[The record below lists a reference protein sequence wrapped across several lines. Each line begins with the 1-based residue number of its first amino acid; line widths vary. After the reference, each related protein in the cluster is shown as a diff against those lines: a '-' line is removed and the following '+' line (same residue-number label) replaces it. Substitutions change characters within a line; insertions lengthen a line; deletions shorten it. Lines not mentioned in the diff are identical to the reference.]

1 MKRSTSLSLLLAA
14 VVILPAAAAGIG
26 QQMDSSQQTR
36 TEAGSQQASA
46 QSDYTQ
52 LYVED
57 QYRSLELKP
66 GQSETVSVDVE
77 NGEDRSVTI
86 RPHLFAPGVGEPP
99 IKDDWVSISDTEI
112 TLDERET
119 VTVNA
124 TVEIPEDAELGR
136 YNGVLAMTNETIS
149 YPGRPAHPVH
159 SANLNVEVFKEPTVT
174 IESGSYGHTQAKAGS
189 TTTHEIVV
197 KNSGDQAVPLNP
209 QVSIQDNHR
218 RGSYSQSLERSWFDI
233 SAPAEVEPGET
244 ATVEVTISP
253 PNDADRGR
261 YDTEIDLGIQ
271 DPARSSDDDYWQQVD
286 LNVEVWEPPTEPFE
300 REFEVVNGTESVTLT
315 LSTNDHYQ
323 SDDGPAPSFDVTFVS
338 PSGTEVEAERVERS
352 TSGHVSLADRARP
365 TQSQDGPYSSG
376 GAQQEFVYRIEN
388 PAAGTWSAEIMP
400 ENAIEFE
407 YDVTRTESSD

>member
-1 MKRSTSLSLLLAA
+1 MNRGTILSLLLAA
-14 VVILPAAAAGIG
+14 VVILPAAAAGVG

-36 TEAGSQQASA
+36 AEATTQQAAA
-46 QSDYTQ
+46 QSNYTQ

-66 GQSETVSVDVE
+66 GESETVSVDVE
-77 NGEDRSVTI
+77 NGEDEPVTI

-99 IKDDWVSISDTEI
+99 IEDDWVTISDTELR
-112 TLDERET
+112 LDEGET
-119 VTVNA
+119 VTVNV

-136 YNGVLAMTNETIS
+136 YNGVLALTNETIS

-197 KNSGDQAVPLNP
+197 KNTGDQAVPLNP
-209 QVSIQDNHR
+209 QVSIRDHHR
-218 RGSYSQSLERSWFDI
+218 RGSQSLERSWFDI
-233 SAPAEVEPGET
+233 SAPTEIEPGET
-244 ATVEVTISP
+244 ATVEVTITP
-253 PNDADRGR
+253 PSDADRGR

-271 DPARSSDDDYWQQVD
+271 DPARPSDDDHWQQVN

-300 REFEVVNGTESVTLT
+300 REFEVDGDTESVTLT
-315 LSTNDHYQ
+315 LSTHDRYRG
-323 SDDGPAPSFDVTFVS
+323 DDGPVPSFDVTFVS
-338 PSGTEVEAERVERS
+338 SNGTEVDAERVERS
-352 TSGHVSLADRARP
+352 TSGHVSLADRAEP
-365 TQSQDGPYSSG
+365 TQSADGVYSSG
-376 GAQQEFVYRIEN
+376 GAQQEFVYRVED

-407 YDVTRTESSD
+407 YDITRTESSD